1 MRKITKI
8 FIIVLVIIAVFEL
21 LFLIKSIGEQ
31 LNIDL
36 LSADYE
42 EKYVEPV
49 NFEDVS
55 CRSLWPWK
63 NKVSI
68 TGEVVKITKE
78 QYNYNE
84 IHVSSRKTEHNESKK
99 EIFPTELH
107 CDEAYF
113 FNYYIAINSD
123 AGPQYRSEVYLEC
136 VYEIDTYNEEI
147 ERLGNINEEWSEYTK
162 RSVYVEDLFNL
173 PAYVTI
179 YNDDGKFVYALLDSS
194 ANRII
199 YIAFHDVKTIDNIV
213 FDRAYAPYKD
223 INDSSFPKELI
234 HPRYKFYNMYAW
246 YGM

>member
-1 MRKITKI
+1 MEQNYRQNKIIILIIILLLIVSFLVNIYFYILICTKG
-8 FIIVLVIIAVFEL
+8 LDKTESGLAAVPFSFDDIECTML
-21 LFLIKSIGEQ
+21 KSEK
-31 LNIDL
+31 IDGM
-36 LSADYE
+36 
-42 EKYVEPV
+42 
-49 NFEDVS
+49 
-55 CRSLWPWK
+55 
-63 NKVSI
+63 I
-68 TGEVVKITKE
+68 VKITKS
-78 QYNYNE
+78 QYNYNDIYISIGGYE
-84 IHVSSRKTEHNESKK
+84 K
-99 EIFPTELH
+99 EIFPKELK
-107 CDEAYF
+107 CTEAYF
-113 FNYYIAINSD
+113 FNYYKPISSS
-123 AGPQYRSEVYLEC
+123 AGDTYRSEVYLEC

-147 ERLGNINEEWSEYTK
+147 ERISNINKEWSKYTK

-179 YNDDGKFVYALLDSS
+179 YNHDGKFVYALLDSS